1 MRKKEVEKYYHAAK
15 RMIQEEYLNYCISN
29 PANRSL
35 TPVKLS
41 RTMICIKPM
50 RKNEEGYVFDPERSV
65 LIGRD
70 KERCDICLQ
79 DVTVSGQHCELFLYE
94 GEIYLQDLNSQNGTV
109 VKRRIFSHTL
119 YGEQELLRNR
129 DRFKVGSTWF
139 MIMIFYYDSA
149 FE

>member
-15 RMIQEEYLNYCISN
+15 RMIQEEYLNCCISN

-94 GEIYLQDLNSQNGTV
+94 GEIYLQDLNSDFQPYPVWRAGAA
-109 VKRRIFSHTL
+109 S
-119 YGEQELLRNR
+119 EQGPVQGGKHMVYDYDFLLR
-129 DRFKVGSTWF
+129 FG
-139 MIMIFYYDSA
+139 I
-149 FE
+149 